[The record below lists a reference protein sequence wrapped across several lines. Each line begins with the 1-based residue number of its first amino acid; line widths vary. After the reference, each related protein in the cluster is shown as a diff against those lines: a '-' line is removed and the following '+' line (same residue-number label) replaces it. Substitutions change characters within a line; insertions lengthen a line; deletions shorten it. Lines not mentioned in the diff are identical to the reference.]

1 MSQGKLQSWASV
13 LDAAGTKS
21 LMVRK
26 IREFFTLGLLG
37 IFGLISV
44 SITLAIVLV
53 LFTETVK
60 FFGMPDVDLVEF
72 VTGNEWNPLLGGD
85 KQFGIWP
92 LITGT
97 LMVTA
102 IAALIALPL
111 GLITAIYLSE
121 YAPTKVRNVLKP
133 MLEVLAGIPTVVY
146 GFFAINLITPFVLHA
161 PTRFITGLFGEPVEV
176 FSFFNSTS
184 AGIAV
189 GIMIIPTVSS
199 LSEDALRAVPNSL
212 REASFGVG
220 STLYDCSIRVVTPAA
235 LSGIIASFL
244 LAIARAVG
252 ETMIVALAAGGLAQM
267 AFGPAPPEPTYTL
280 DVPQIGAV
288 DINPTRNP
296 DLVEAVGGSRDFEVL
311 ASIAEPRSGFY
322 SIELAMPDQPDT
334 SIASL
339 DVGTRRFYDINRDA
353 ASDQVET
360 VDATQSSEDAESSR
374 ESEPTQLMIQIEEAD
389 GEPVTVSARI
399 IHDPDDSF
407 VGNFRFAPHEGSQ
420 TMTAY
425 MVQIFLGDAGFGTV
439 EYYSSYAVGATLFIM
454 TLILTLIGNWVL
466 YKYREHYE

>member
-1 MSQGKLQSWASV
+1 MSQSKEGWSSL
-13 LDAAGTKS
+13 LDAAVQKS
-21 LMVRK
+21 LTVRK
-26 IREFFTLGLLG
+26 IRELLTLGLLG
-37 IFGLISV
+37 TFGLISV

-53 LFTETVK
+53 LFTETVR
-60 FFGMPDVDLVEF
+60 FFGMPEVDLIQYL
-72 VTGNEWNPLLGGD
+72 TGNEWNPLLGSE

-102 IAALIALPL
+102 IAAIIALPL

-161 PTRFITGLFGEPVEV
+161 PAKFITGLFGEPVEV

-199 LSEDALRAVPNSL
+199 LSEDALRAVPQSL

-220 STLYDCSIRVVTPAA
+220 STLFDCSTKVVTPAA

-267 AFGPAPPEPTYTL
+267 AFGPAPSQPTYTL

-296 DLVEAVGGSRDFEVL
+296 DLVEAVGSAKEMPVI
-311 ASIAEPRSGFY
+311 ASISEDRPAHY
-322 SIELAMPDQPDT
+322 DITLALQDVPDEQ
-334 SIASL
+334 IAAF

-353 ASDQVET
+353 SANAEADSVDADSVDAEPVERETTELMLQITEADGQPVT
-360 VDATQSSEDAESSR
+360 VDA
-374 ESEPTQLMIQIEEAD
+374 
-389 GEPVTVSARI
+389 RI
-399 IHDPDDSF
+399 VHDPDNNF
-407 VGNFRFAPHEGSQ
+407 VSNFRFAPHEGSQ

-454 TLILTLIGNWVL
+454 TLCLTLLGNWVL